1 MKNQRRVASNDDQ
14 LSEFLFGSIRPW
26 WDRRSWLRRLFLIP
40 LRSVDKSYG
49 RWSKARVSP
58 RRFRK
63 IQERLDRE
71 YPPDKFSPS
80 NLIGRDREFNLL
92 LDSFRLHVLR
102 HPSLTKYFGRE
113 ELPKAVCLAGDSG
126 TGKTFLTMVSLR
138 EMLLEGYRSGVLVTP
153 VILKGSDVYSEFYGK
168 STRQLGRFL
177 DYASSVP
184 SVVYIDEFQS
194 FGRKVRGETG
204 AEIEDTRIQ
213 DELNRWLDK
222 IVSGKSRTMVIVATN
237 AYEKIREDIRRRL
250 SKVSLND
257 GVTREMLLAVVNDSL
272 KREEWVNLKADDL
285 LDLMEREVTI
295 RRRASLTPSDVQEIF
310 REVRKSKEA
319 PLRERIRESRTDLR
333 TIERPKISA
342 GIEDFAAAARNV
354 KLYSEQEK
362 SQEVVDAVYV
372 MKPKVSREDLGGLHD
387 VKNKILNH
395 IALAFNP
402 SMRELGHQSNPRF
415 FMLGPPGTG
424 KTLLAMVAAAE
435 NNVGFIKVR
444 GGELMSGANYMG
456 DPEKR
461 IKDLFGMVRQKS
473 PCILLLDEADA
484 IFWGGDP
491 SSNKILAQVKAE
503 LSELRPEDKVVVI
516 ATSNKEQLIDQATRD
531 RFEPN
536 IFYIHPPLN
545 DSEWNEV
552 LAIHLRSFQKYIH
565 PEVDAPKITRM
576 FRRQRVLSP
585 RGVAETVAEAHR
597 LWASEVAAARE
608 ISQAR
613 HDNQPIQR
621 VLDKYQEDLDRLQEG
636 LEVYKGEGIRLEVD
650 TVNKDN
656 YKIRLYH
663 FQKAIASLET
673 LEDKEHREIAEALIL
688 PQQTPGVSYGL
699 YTSDRGL
706 GGVLTIQCTIRPAT
720 PGERPVSVTGQAS
733 STALGQ
739 SFVPD
744 DSVVHSAENAVEALR
759 AWLWSKTRVNIA
771 RFHVH
776 YQIRSILEGAPG
788 QGVSGPSAGYAMVNA
803 LISELAG
810 ISIPQSKVMTGTI
823 GLKMDVGPVG
833 GLGGRGREAGKLV
846 GILKAEKIKVTDLL
860 VPESN
865 FKNASD
871 EMKMIQD
878 EGIIVHPIANAP
890 DGWPILF
897 STNVEDL
904 DFYRSQGPT
913 SKAFLIWIDTVK
925 GEVSWQLRKIPE
937 FGL

>member
-1 MKNQRRVASNDDQ
+1 MEQ
-14 LSEFLFGSIRPW
+14 
-26 WDRRSWLRRLFLIP
+26 
-40 LRSVDKSYG
+40 
-49 RWSKARVSP
+49 
-58 RRFRK
+58 
-63 IQERLDRE
+63 
-71 YPPDKFSPS
+71 
-80 NLIGRDREFNLL
+80 
-92 LDSFRLHVLR
+92 
-102 HPSLTKYFGRE
+102 
-113 ELPKAVCLAGDSG
+113 C
-126 TGKTFLTMVSLR
+126 
-138 EMLLEGYRSGVLVTP
+138 
-153 VILKGSDVYSEFYGK
+153 
-168 STRQLGRFL
+168 
-177 DYASSVP
+177 
-184 SVVYIDEFQS
+184 QS

-272 KREEWVNLKADDL
+272 KREAWVNLKADDL

-295 RRRASLTPSDVQEIF
+295 RRRASLTPSDIQEIF

-333 TIERPKISA
+333 TIELPKISA
-342 GIEDFAAAARNV
+342 GIEDFAGAARNV

-387 VKNKILNH
+387 VKNKVLNH

-415 FMLGPPGTG
+415 FLLGPPGTG

-536 IFYIHPPLN
+536 IYYVHPPQN

-552 LAIHLRSFQKYIH
+552 VGIHLKKFSRYLH
-565 PEVDAPKITRM
+565 PEVDAAKITKM
-576 FRRQRVLSP
+576 FRRQRILSP
-585 RGVAETVAEAHR
+585 RGAAETVSEAHR
-597 LWASEVAAARE
+597 MWASEVAAARE
-608 ISQAR
+608 VTQAKG
-613 HDNQPIQR
+613 QETSLQA
-621 VLDKYQEDLDRLQEG
+621 VTLKYQDDLDRLDQLLAIYKNEG
-636 LEVYKGEGIRLEVD
+636 SALTPDQV
-650 TVNKDN
+650 TQDN
-656 YKIRLYH
+656 YKIRLFH
-663 FQKAIASLET
+663 FQRAISSLES

-688 PQQTPGVSYGL
+688 SQVIPGVTYGL
-699 YTSDRGL
+699 YTSDRGS
-706 GGVLTIQCTIRPAT
+706 GGILTIQCNVRPANS
-720 PGERPVSVTGQAS
+720 GERHVSVTGQAS
-733 STALGQ
+733 SMIMGQ
-739 SFVPD
+739 TFVPD
-744 DSVVHSAENAVEALR
+744 HSVIESAENAVEAVKS
-759 AWLWSKTRVNIA
+759 WLWSRTRV
-771 RFHVH
+771 
-776 YQIRSILEGAPG
+776 
-788 QGVSGPSAGYAMVNA
+788 
-803 LISELAG
+803 
-810 ISIPQSKVMTGTI
+810 
-823 GLKMDVGPVG
+823 
-833 GLGGRGREAGKLV
+833 
-846 GILKAEKIKVTDLL
+846 
-860 VPESN
+860 
-865 FKNASD
+865 
-871 EMKMIQD
+871 
-878 EGIIVHPIANAP
+878 
-890 DGWPILF
+890 
-897 STNVEDL
+897 
-904 DFYRSQGPT
+904 
-913 SKAFLIWIDTVK
+913 
-925 GEVSWQLRKIPE
+925 
-937 FGL
+937 

>member
-1 MKNQRRVASNDDQ
+1 MGQQRKMASNDDQ
-14 LSEFLFGSIRPW
+14 LSEFLFGSVRPW
-26 WDRRSWLRRLFLIP
+26 WDRQPWLRRFFVVA

-80 NLIGRDREFNLL
+80 NLIGRDKEFNQLQ
-92 LDSFRLHVLR
+92 DSFRLHVLR
-102 HPSLTKYFGRE
+102 HPTLTKYFGRE
-113 ELPKAVCLAGDSG
+113 ELPKAICLAGDSG

-222 IVSGKSRTMVIVATN
+222 IVSGKSRTIVIVATN

-250 SKVSLND
+250 TKISLND
-257 GVTREMLLAVVNDSL
+257 GVTREMLLAVVQDSL
-272 KREEWVNLKADDL
+272 KREGWLNLKADDL

-295 RRRASLTPSDVQEIF
+295 RRRSSLTPSDIQEIF

-319 PLRERIRESRTDLR
+319 PLREKLRESRGALGLD
-333 TIERPKISA
+333 RPKLTALIQ
-342 GIEDFAAAARNV
+342 DFSLAAKNV

-372 MKPKVSREDLGGLHD
+372 MKPKVRRDDLGGLHD

-402 SMRELGHQSNPRF
+402 SMSELGHQANPRF
-415 FMLGPPGTG
+415 FLMGPPGTG
-424 KTLLAMVAAAE
+424 KTLLAMIAAAE

-461 IKDLFGMVRQKS
+461 VKDLFGLVRQKS

-503 LSELRPEDKVVVI
+503 LSELRSEDRVVVI

-536 IFYIHPPLN
+536 IYYVHPPLN
-545 DSEWNEV
+545 DTEWNEV
-552 LAIHLRSFQKYIH
+552 VAIHLRKLQRYLAS
-565 PEVDAPKITRM
+565 EVDAGKVTKM
-576 FRRQRVLSP
+576 FRRQRTLSP
-585 RGVAETVAEAHR
+585 RGVSETVSEAHR
-597 LWASEVAAARE
+597 LWASEIAAAKALTDAGDSEPAVE
-608 ISQAR
+608 I
-613 HDNQPIQR
+613 
-621 VLDKYQEDLDRLQEG
+621 VKTKYQEDIDRLNDALKVYQQEG
-636 LEVYKGEGIRLEVD
+636 
-650 TVNKDN
+650 TVLTRDQVTQDN
-656 YKIRLYH
+656 YKIRLFH
-663 FQKAIASLET
+663 FQRAISSLES

-688 PQQTPGVSYGL
+688 PQAIPGVTYGL
-699 YTSDRGL
+699 YTSDRGS
-706 GGVLTIQCTIRPAT
+706 GGILTIQCNIRPINS
-720 PGERPVSVTGQAS
+720 GERHVSVTGQAS
-733 STALGQ
+733 SMMMGQ
-739 SFVPD
+739 TFVPD
-744 DSVVHSAENAVEALR
+744 DSVIQSAQNAVEAVR
-759 AWLWSKTRVNIA
+759 SWLWSKIRVNLA
-771 RFHVH
+771 KYHVH
-776 YQIRSILEGAPG
+776 FQIRSILEGAPG
-788 QGVSGPSAGYAMVNA
+788 SGVSGPSAGYAMLNA
-803 LISELAG
+803 LVSELSNTP
-810 ISIPQSKVMTGTI
+810 IIQSKVMTGSI

-846 GILKAEKIKVTDLL
+846 GILKAEKVKITDLL

-865 FKNASD
+865 YRSAPD
-871 EMKMIQD
+871 EMKMVQD
-878 EGIIVHPIANAP
+878 EGISVHPITNAQ

-897 STNVEDL
+897 SLTAEELAKKIRVGVVDRESLVDL
-904 DFYRSQGPT
+904 ESTASRVAGQG
-913 SKAFLIWIDTVK
+913 
-925 GEVSWQLRKIPE
+925 
-937 FGL
+937 

>member
-1 MKNQRRVASNDDQ
+1 MASKIRVASNDDQ
-14 LSEFLFGSIRPW
+14 LSEFLFGSVRPW
-26 WDRRSWLRRLFLIP
+26 WDKQPWFRRLFVIP
-40 LRSVDKSYG
+40 LKSVDKSYA

-71 YPPDKFSPS
+71 YPPEKFSPA
-80 NLIGRDREFNLL
+80 NLIGRDKEFNILM
-92 LDSFRLHVLR
+92 DSFRLHVLR

-204 AEIEDTRIQ
+204 AEIEDTRLQ

-222 IVSGKSRTMVIVATN
+222 IVSGKTRTLVVVATN

-250 SKVSLND
+250 TKVSLND
-257 GVTREMLLAVVNDSL
+257 GVTREMLLAVVEDSI
-272 KREEWVNLKADDL
+272 KREAWLGLKAEDL
-285 LDLMEREVTI
+285 LDLMEREVTM
-295 RRRASLTPSDVQEIF
+295 RRRASLTPSDIQEIF
-310 REVRKSKEA
+310 REVRKSKEV
-319 PLRERIRESRTDLR
+319 T
-333 TIERPKISA
+333 
-342 GIEDFAAAARNV
+342 
-354 KLYSEQEK
+354 
-362 SQEVVDAVYV
+362 DAVYV
-372 MKPKVSREDLGGLHD
+372 SKPKVNREDVGGLHD

-402 SMRELGHQSNPRF
+402 SMAELGHQSNPRF
-415 FMLGPPGTG
+415 FLMGPPGTG

-503 LSELRPEDKVVVI
+503 LSELRSEDRVVVI

-536 IFYIHPPLN
+536 IYYVHPPQN
-545 DSEWNEV
+545 DAEWNEV
-552 LAIHLRSFQKYIH
+552 AGIHLRKFSRYLH
-565 PEVDAPKITRM
+565 PEVDAAKITKM
-576 FRRQRVLSP
+576 FRRQRILSP
-585 RGVAETVAEAHR
+585 RGAAETVSEAHR
-597 LWASEVAAARE
+597 MWASEVAAARE
-608 ISQAR
+608 VTQAKG
-613 HDNQPIQR
+613 QETSLQAIT
-621 VLDKYQEDLDRLQEG
+621 LKYQDDLDRLDQLLAIYKNEG
-636 LEVYKGEGIRLEVD
+636 SALTPDQI
-650 TVNKDN
+650 NQDN
-656 YKIRLYH
+656 YKIRLFH
-663 FQKAIASLET
+663 FQRAISSLES

-688 PQQTPGVSYGL
+688 SQVIPGVTYGL
-699 YTSDRGL
+699 YTSDRGS
-706 GGVLTIQCTIRPAT
+706 GGILTIQCTVRPIN
-720 PGERPVSVTGQAS
+720 PGERHVSVTGQAS
-733 STALGQ
+733 SMMMGQ

-744 DSVVHSAENAVEALR
+744 DSVIQSATNAVEAVR
-759 AWLWSKTRVNIA
+759 SWLWLKARANLT
-771 RFHVH
+771 RFHVAF
-776 YQIRSILEGAPG
+776 QIRSILEGAPG
-788 QGVSGPSAGYAMVNA
+788 QGVSGPSAGYALLNA
-803 LISELAG
+803 LVSELSG
-810 ISIPQSKVMTGTI
+810 IPIPQSRVMTGTI
-823 GLKMDVGPVG
+823 GLKMDIGPVG

-871 EMKMIQD
+871 EMKMIRD

-897 STNVEDL
+897 STNAEDL
-904 DFYRSQGPT
+904 AKKIRASLIERESVVDMGP
-913 SKAFLIWIDTVK
+913 SSSRLVGSSSA
-925 GEVSWQLRKIPE
+925 
-937 FGL
+937 